1 MGLLPWSRYGLG
13 LGIIVAIDPPNLQPP
28 DRALDLH
35 SFSLPPIP
43 SRAVIAARVWIAVAG
58 LFLLIQMS
66 RQTLVGLTDGNERP
80 LGDDFIN
87 YWSGG
92 ALALAGRAAEAYR
105 YAPYHAFQESIVGA
119 AIAPYHYSYPPIMM
133 LLMMPLALVPYV
145 PALGIWLV
153 GTWAMFWRA
162 LRLAMPN
169 GGALLLALA
178 APAVFVNAY
187 NGQNGAFTAA
197 LLGGGLCLLER
208 RPAFAGVLFGLLVY
222 KPHLGILLPIA
233 LIAGRQW
240 RALFAAGAT
249 VALLAAAS
257 AALFG
262 PSIFADYMRFARV
275 LRAVILENGA
285 DIGWNRMVSVFVFA
299 RLLGL
304 DVVASYAIQAVAAL
318 IAAAVVAFAW
328 FTDRTA
334 PVRYAVLVLGT
345 LMATPY
351 LQDYDLVV
359 AVFAIV
365 WLWQMDGIEQR
376 LRLAACAAL
385 ILLPQLA
392 SVIVMATGIALGPLF
407 ILPAFSIAAQRAWR
421 ERSTSAGSAASSPP
435 CAA

>member
-1 MGLLPWSRYGLG
+1 MRSK
-13 LGIIVAIDPPNLQPP
+13 VAIAPPTLQPP
-28 DRALDLH
+28 PDRTPDPHDSA
-35 SFSLPPIP
+35 FPPVP
-43 SRAVIAARVWIAVAG
+43 VRVLTIARTWIAVAG
-58 LFLLIQMS
+58 VFLLIDMW
-66 RQTLVGLTDGNERP
+66 RHMLVGLTDGNGRP
-80 LGDDFIN
+80 IGDDFIN

-105 YAPYHAFQESIVGA
+105 YAPYHAFQETIVGA
-119 AIAPYHYSYPPIMM
+119 AVSPMYLYSYPPVMM
-133 LLMMPLALVPYV
+133 VLMMPLALTPYV
-145 PALGIWLV
+145 PAFGIWLV

-178 APAVFVNAY
+178 APAVFVNAIS
-187 NGQNGAFTAA
+187 GQNGAFTAA
-197 LLGGGLCLLER
+197 LLGGGLCLLDR
-208 RPAFAGVLFGLLVY
+208 RPAIAGVLFGLLVY

-249 VALLAAAS
+249 VAVLAAAS

-262 PSIFADYMRFARV
+262 PSIFADYLRVAGV
-275 LRAVILENGA
+275 LRFVILETGEG
-285 DIGWNRMVSVFVFA
+285 IWSRMVSVFVFG

-304 DVVASYAIQAVAAL
+304 DVAASYAVQAGSAL

-328 FTDRTA
+328 FTGRTA
-334 PVRYAVLVLGT
+334 PVRYAALVLGT

-359 AVFAIV
+359 AVFAVV

-385 ILLPQLA
+385 LLLPALA
-392 SVIVMATGIALGPLF
+392 GAIAQATGFSLGPLF
-407 ILPAFSIAAQRAWR
+407 ILPAFVIVARSVWR
-421 ERSTSAGSAASSPP
+421 EHSASGAAAASLPS
-435 CAA
+435 